1 MIVKNFDQPIRNAVL
16 DFQDGANPQVK
27 FLPVNVLIADFDEPL
42 PRYPAGLTVGA
53 LAGGPLKPGGGAQ
66 IRSWISWGSVYEV
79 RRNKPACCTGAEISQ
94 TQFRHHPISP
104 EVAANPNGKVPLPR

>member
-1 MIVKNFDQPIRNAVL
+1 
-16 DFQDGANPQVK
+16 
-27 FLPVNVLIADFDEPL
+27 LIADFDEPL